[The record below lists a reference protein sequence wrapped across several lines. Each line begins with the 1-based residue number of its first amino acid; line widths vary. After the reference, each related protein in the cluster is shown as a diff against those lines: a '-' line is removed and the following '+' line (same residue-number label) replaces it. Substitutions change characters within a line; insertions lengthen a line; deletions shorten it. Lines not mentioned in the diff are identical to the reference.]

1 MCPCRPTASLKGQGE
16 AFSANGLF
24 RLRIGLFGQR
34 VNRAVR
40 LLDFGVVKSGAY
52 LRAHTVKIFF
62 AQQRLL
68 PELLLSK
75 GGAFFKAGKMIYKT
89 YKRVLRERL
98 CTLFGYKL
106 HLGGFGGAAAHCRII
121 DIRCRT
127 VFGICSDIV
136 FIG

>member
-68 PELLLSK
+68 PELLRGLSNYRMLIYAILLIAMMLFNNSSLK
-75 GGAFFKAGKMIYKT
+75 KRMLEKRGMKQMEKLERAEKSGKEGA
-89 YKRVLRERL
+89 
-98 CTLFGYKL
+98 
-106 HLGGFGGAAAHCRII
+106 
-121 DIRCRT
+121 
-127 VFGICSDIV
+127 
-136 FIG
+136 